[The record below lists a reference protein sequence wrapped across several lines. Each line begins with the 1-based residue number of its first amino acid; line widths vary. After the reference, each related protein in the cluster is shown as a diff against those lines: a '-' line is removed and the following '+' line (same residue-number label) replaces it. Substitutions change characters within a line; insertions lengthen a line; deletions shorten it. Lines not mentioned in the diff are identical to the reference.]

1 MATCL
6 YCMAAPADLGRYCS
20 GCYGRVFHEDGSPL
34 VLGDPA
40 DPWREFNAE
49 ADRTM
54 ADAKVHAVLAPRMAA
69 RWFFPVKVAALKLR
83 PKTDNATQ
91 TGRPPNMS
99 TTETPLLTLI
109 LDAKAQAALMRS
121 QEAYRAWL
129 YAPAEQNTDSLREER
144 VTAALRL
151 ADEISRI
158 AQPDLDLALIA
169 AAQAK
174 R

>member
-6 YCMAAPADLGRYCS
+6 FCMAAPADLGRYCS

-69 RWFFPVKVAALKLR
+69 RWFSR
-83 PKTDNATQ
+83 
-91 TGRPPNMS
+91 S
-99 TTETPLLTLI
+99 
-109 LDAKAQAALMRS
+109 RS
-121 QEAYRAWL
+121 Q
-129 YAPAEQNTDSLREER
+129 PGSCDQKPT
-144 VTAALRL
+144 TQHRL
-151 ADEISRI
+151 EGPRHEYD
-158 AQPDLDLALIA
+158 
-169 AAQAK
+169 
-174 R
+174 